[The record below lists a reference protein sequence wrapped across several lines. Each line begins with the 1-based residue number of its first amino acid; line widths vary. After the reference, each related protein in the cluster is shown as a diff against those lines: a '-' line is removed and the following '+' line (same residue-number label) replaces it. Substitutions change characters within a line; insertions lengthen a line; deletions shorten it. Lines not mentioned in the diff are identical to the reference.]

1 MTAQQP
7 HIPPSPDVA
16 DAMVRELD
24 ELGVLWPAVERLAL
38 TLPEPP
44 PWLKVM
50 GPWTCVELGGR
61 AWSRTPLQHD
71 PYAPRIAVEKRG
83 DSWHQHALGILRHD
97 TRNEAMRAE
106 DEFAG
111 QQGWLCVGAP
121 PPEEAPA
128 PTEEA
133 EAARAQAPLRGPGR
147 RSGQHVWE
155 EADADGLVSLH
166 RCERCGLWRWRNRW
180 YLPARFTESEALEL
194 FTRDDGETRAGR
206 CPGGSSP

>member
-16 DAMVRELD
+16 DAMVRELHAL
-24 ELGVLWPAVERLAL
+24 EVLWPAVERLAL

-44 PWLKVM
+44 SWLKVL
-50 GPWTCVELGGR
+50 GPWTRVEQGGR
-61 AWSRTPLQHD
+61 VWTRSPVRHD

-111 QQGWLCVGAP
+111 QQGWLCVGGP

-128 PTEEA
+128 P
-133 EAARAQAPLRGPGR
+133 APDPQPITPGPGR
-147 RSGQHVWE
+147 RVGQHRW
-155 EADADGLVSLH
+155 APWTLPAGLE
-166 RCERCGLWRWRNRW
+166 RCTECGLWRGRRKYVNAAS
-180 YLPARFTESEALEL
+180 LPYTALDTIEAGGG
-194 FTRDDGETRAGR
+194 RTRAGR
-206 CPGGSSP
+206 CPGGRRP